1 MVKIGAITVGQSP
14 RVDVTGDI
22 MPLFGEEVELLE
34 AGGLDGLSKEEISQL
49 SPDPEDY
56 VLISRLNDGSSAVF
70 AERFILPRL
79 QQCIYDLE
87 AKGVRLI
94 LFLCTGEFPAVF
106 QAKVPLIFP
115 SQVLNGVVPALSG
128 SKKIAVVTP
137 TPQQIVQSKN
147 KWERHVDEVHAIAAS
162 PYGDPSELEKAAKE
176 ISALNV
182 DLVVMDC
189 IGYTVEMKERLRAI
203 CKKPV
208 VLSRTIV
215 ARVISEL
222 IS

>member
-22 MPLFGEEVELLE
+22 MPIFGEDVELIE
-34 AGGLDGLSKEEISQL
+34 AGGLDGLTKEEISKL
-49 SPDPEDY
+49 SPRPEDY

-87 AKGVRLI
+87 EKGVELI
-94 LFLCTGEFPAVF
+94 LFLCTGDFPAVF
-106 QAKVPLIFP
+106 HAKVPLVFP
-115 SQVLNGVVPALSG
+115 CHVLNGLVPALSG

-137 TPQQIVQSKN
+137 TPQQIAQSEK
-147 KWERHVDEVHAIAAS
+147 KWNLYVDEVHAIAAS
-162 PYGDPSELEKAAKE
+162 PYGDPAELEQAAQE
-176 ISALNV
+176 IAGLDV

-189 IGYTVEMKERLRAI
+189 IGYTVAMKETLRNI
-203 CKKPV
+203 CQKPV
-208 VLSRTIV
+208 ILSRTIA
-215 ARVISEL
+215 ARVVSEL